1 MCLGQ
6 IPDSFGLECLPRK
19 SIDSRIHTV
28 RLGSGRETLRTTVG
42 VQRELPGAVA
52 RNGNCRWVVAREKQR
67 HASPWPILGRLLTA
81 SFPEMAGC

>member
-42 VQRELPGAVA
+42 AQRELPGAVGA
-52 RNGNCRWVVAREKQR
+52 QWNYGA
-67 HASPWPILGRLLTA
+67 P
-81 SFPEMAGC
+81 